1 MWGKLLT
8 ILLYKYHYMVV
19 GGSTPQEQEFGLPSF
34 KLLISAGYAMLYVH
48 TWLRDD
54 IGGSTPQ
61 EHESFFLVDKIINL
75 PGSPLLVQI
84 SVTEHPLFLC
94 VCLSC
99 SPPPWQLMSPTCC

>member
-1 MWGKLLT
+1 MLLT
-8 ILLYKYHYMVV
+8 
-19 GGSTPQEQEFGLPSF
+19 
-34 KLLISAGYAMLYVH
+34 SARYTMLHVH

-75 PGSPLLVQI
+75 PGNLLLVQV

-99 SPPPWQLMSPTCC
+99 SPPMAVNESNVLLTCTYWLDDMSLVLVCFI